1 MMWKNLLLVL
11 IYWLIALLIMFPVC
25 YLAEVVSPWFWM
37 LMIVTAPLLF
47 IISVIFSGIA
57 DELEEKRKNKLNE

>member
-1 MMWKNLLLVL
+1 MMWKNILLA
-11 IYWLIALLIMFPVC
+11 IAYWIIALLIMFPVC

-47 IISVIFSGIA
+47 IVTVLFTSIS
-57 DELEEKRKNKLNE
+57 DELEEKRKNKLKE

>member
-1 MMWKNLLLVL
+1 MMWKNLLLAL

-37 LMIVTAPLLF
+37 LMIVTAPLLL
-47 IISVIFSGIA
+47 IVTIIFSSLS
-57 DELEEKRKNKLNE
+57 DELEEKRKNKLKE